1 MLAGDEHAAEKRFT
15 TQRRADRMRTAILS
29 LALLL
34 GMASAGRAQETCID
48 QIKFPAVGR
57 WAEYQALYNKKDP
70 YTIRY
75 AVVGGERRAGKDLK
89 WLELRMKGEQKDR
102 NIVYQMLVPGSAAEL
117 GNVQEIVMKS
127 GDKPAMK
134 MDGMMLNMI
143 RGQMEK
149 QSFLSDVCR
158 DVTLVGPESVTV
170 PAGKFQTRHFR
181 SDKYTSDSWL
191 TVDIPFAMVKSV
203 GKNYELALLSYGRG
217 AKSSIT
223 EVPRGMGGRRK
234 R

>member
-1 MLAGDEHAAEKRFT
+1 
-15 TQRRADRMRTAILS
+15 MRTPILS

-34 GMASAGRAQETCID
+34 GVASAGRAQESCIE

-57 WAEYQALYNKKDP
+57 WAEYQALYNQKDP

-75 AVVGGERRAGKDLK
+75 AVVGRERREGKDLK
-89 WLELRMKGEQKDR
+89 WLELRMKSEKKDG

-134 MDGMMLNMI
+134 MDGMMLSMI

-149 QSFLSDVCR
+149 QSFLSDVCK
-158 DVTLVGPESVTV
+158 DVTLVGPERVTV

-181 SDKYTSDSWL
+181 SDKYSSDSWL
-191 TVDIPFAMVKSV
+191 TSNIPFAMVKSV
-203 GKNYELALLSYGRG
+203 GKNYEMALVSYGAG

-223 EVPRGMGGRRK
+223 EVPQSMGGRK
-234 R
+234 K